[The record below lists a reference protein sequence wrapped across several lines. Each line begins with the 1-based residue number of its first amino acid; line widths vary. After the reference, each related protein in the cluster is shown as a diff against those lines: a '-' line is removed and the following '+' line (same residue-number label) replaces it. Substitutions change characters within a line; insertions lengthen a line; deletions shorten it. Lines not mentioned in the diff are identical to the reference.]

1 MVNYTVKNWQGEE
14 AGTGTLELKTAKP
27 ETAKHLI
34 HRVVVSHL
42 AAARQG
48 NASTKTRSEVRGGG
62 RKPWRQKGTGR
73 ARAGSIRSPLWRGGG
88 VIFGP
93 KPRDFEVKV
102 NRKEKRLALR
112 TALISQADNLSWWKA
127 SLNNSPNPKPKN
139 SPLP

>member
-48 NASTKTRSEVRGGG
+48 NASSKTRSEVRGGG

-73 ARAGSIRSPLWRGGG
+73 ARPVRSVLPSG
-88 VIFGP
+88 VVAVSSS
-93 KPRDFEVKV
+93 D
-102 NRKEKRLALR
+102 
-112 TALISQADNLSWWKA
+112 
-127 SLNNSPNPKPKN
+127 PNPEILRLRSIAKRKD
-139 SPLP
+139 

>member
-73 ARAGSIRSPLWRGGG
+73 AHGHGHGTGELLHALEQLGTG
-88 VIFGP
+88 VVVEHQLLGHGTVFQER
-93 KPRDFEVKV
+93 PRRVEV
-102 NRKEKRLALR
+102 
-112 TALISQADNLSWWKA
+112 S
-127 SLNNSPNPKPKN
+127 
-139 SPLP
+139 

>member
-73 ARAGSIRSPLWRGGG
+73 ARAGSIRSPPL
-88 VIFGP
+88 IT
-93 KPRDFEVKV
+93 DYCLLIT
-102 NRKEKRLALR
+102 EKSPHFPTDYCLLL
-112 TALISQADNLSWWKA
+112 TDN
-127 SLNNSPNPKPKN
+127 
-139 SPLP
+139 

>member
-48 NASTKTRSEVRGGG
+48 NASTKTPRKCAAVVANPGGKKAPVGPGPVRSVLPSGVVAVSSSDQNREILRLGQSQREKISPENRFDQPG
-62 RKPWRQKGTGR
+62 R
-73 ARAGSIRSPLWRGGG
+73 
-88 VIFGP
+88 
-93 KPRDFEVKV
+93 
-102 NRKEKRLALR
+102 
-112 TALISQADNLSWWKA
+112 
-127 SLNNSPNPKPKN
+127 
-139 SPLP
+139 

>member
-48 NASTKTRSEVRGGG
+48 NAD
-62 RKPWRQKGTGR
+62 RK
-73 ARAGSIRSPLWRGGG
+73 S
-88 VIFGP
+88 V
-93 KPRDFEVKV
+93 V
-102 NRKEKRLALR
+102 
-112 TALISQADNLSWWKA
+112 
-127 SLNNSPNPKPKN
+127 
-139 SPLP
+139 